1 MVKKLIVIAHTI
13 LILTMLE
20 IKGFILP
27 KKGLEIEKQHPL
39 IIFTMCIWGEARG
52 CSFWEQV
59 DVANVIRNR
68 VKKMKKSY
76 PDVILQRKQFS
87 CFNKSDPNREK
98 LLTPLKYDSWK
109 IWISCFCAAELI
121 YNNIIP
127 DSTYGATHYYSGERV
142 PYWAKE
148 MVVTKETKHFKFLKE
163 RDKEYMYR
171 FKKRVKNGKNN

>member
-1 MVKKLIVIAHTI
+1 MVKKLAVITL

-68 VKKMKKSY
+68 VKKMKKPY

-87 CFNKSDPNREK
+87 CFNKNDPNREK

-163 RDKEYMYR
+163 RDKEYMYV
-171 FKKRVKNGKNN
+171 FKNMNKGLKE